1 MNVSF
6 ESAKRKSV
14 EWYTPPWIFEE
25 LDVSFD
31 LDPASPHDM
40 DLPWIPAKK
49 RYTVF
54 DNGLAKPWH
63 GRVWM
68 NPPYGEETEF
78 WMRRMAAHG
87 NGIAL
92 VFSRTD
98 TEWFHEAIA
107 TADAALFIK
116 GRIDFVPGHENAH
129 KKSRCG
135 AASALLAWGEA
146 CAKALGRLAHRG
158 SIVYFKPVE
167 GISA

>member
-6 ESAKRKSV
+6 QSCKRKSV

-25 LDVSFD
+25 LAIEFD
-31 LDPASPHDM
+31 LDPSSPHDRE
-40 DLPWIPAKK
+40 LPWIPAKK

-54 DNGLAKPWH
+54 DDGLSKEWH
-63 GRVWM
+63 DRVWM

-98 TEWFHEAIA
+98 TEWFHEAIS
-107 TADAALFIK
+107 TAGAVLFIK
-116 GRIDFVPGHENAH
+116 GRIDFIPGRENEH
-129 KKSRCG
+129 KKSRSG
-135 AASALLAWGEA
+135 AANVMFAWGADCVEA
-146 CAKALGRLAHRG
+146 LKRLAHRG
-158 SIVYFKPVE
+158 FITFPNQVE
-167 GISA
+167 T